1 MEKCTLNQ
9 QTLPK
14 EKERT
19 SKYDVHTLSR
29 PGQAVSTTYKI
40 FGHREPRGLC
50 QKWKK
55 NTAKS
60 TKIAQRTGKRHPSMM
75 SIPCPDQVKLS
86 PPCTENSGIGSP
98 GVSAKMEKCDLNQ
111 QKLPRERERDTQI
124 WCPYLVQTNSNFL
137 HHTQKIWA

>member
-1 MEKCTLNQ
+1 MEKCMLNQQKLPRERERDTQVWCPYLFQAKSNFPHYIQKIWAWVAQGSLPNMEKCTLNQ

-50 QKWKK
+50 QK
-55 NTAKS
+55 
-60 TKIAQRTGKRHPSMM
+60 
-75 SIPCPDQVKLS
+75 
-86 PPCTENSGIGSP
+86 
-98 GVSAKMEKCDLNQ
+98 
-111 QKLPRERERDTQI
+111 
-124 WCPYLVQTNSNFL
+124 
-137 HHTQKIWA
+137 